1 MLKNGRVTFDKTAC
15 CEIDVKTTVVAYSK
29 AFVFRRVEIG
39 GKDNQCLQFVLN
51 AFYKDVNDL
60 RHATV
65 LWNVVNW
72 SNNEIIRCNDNA
84 FVFNIILG
92 YNTAFYDIN
101 TKDWYWDEV
110 NSQSATCYIKFGEQ
124 HYNYIQPL
132 RPRNVSF
139 VSIKN
144 NEVIIPI

>member
-1 MLKNGRVTFDKTAC
+1 MEKQPIL
-15 CEIDVKTTVVAYSK
+15 TVCFK
-29 AFVFRRVEIG
+29 CI
-39 GKDNQCLQFVLN
+39 
-51 AFYKDVNDL
+51 YKDVYEL
-60 RHATV
+60 KYATV
-65 LWNVVNW
+65 LWNLVNW
-72 SNNEIIRCNDNA
+72 FNNEIMRCNNNA
-84 FVFNIILG
+84 FAFNRMIG